1 MNYEYNDECPAS
13 SLRSLSSPVASWN
26 TLPSPPPT
34 PCGQH
39 VTRHIST
46 SSQRSTRQ
54 KHLTVFSDCPYIKI
68 QISEKCFFNSPCLK
82 HPQQQKFPHLIY
94 HCKNKQFL
102 NILPN
107 QIYVL
112 EAYLLSKKALQ
123 PVVRGINLFC
133 QLTGMLSNVELG
145 CNIKGRWLNGWRG
158 GYS

>member
-1 MNYEYNDECPAS
+1 MSRLVPKKPLLSGCQLEHSP
-13 SLRSLSSPVASWN
+13 LSSTNSLWA
-26 TLPSPPPT
+26 
-34 PCGQH
+34 
-39 VTRHIST
+39 TRHIST

-54 KHLTVFSDCPYIKI
+54 KHLNPFQRLPFHKNTYFGKM
-68 QISEKCFFNSPCLK
+68 FFNSPCLQ

-94 HCKNKQFL
+94 HCKNRQFL

-112 EAYLLSKKALQ
+112 EAYILSKKALQ

-133 QLTGMLSNVELG
+133 QLIGMLSNVELG